1 MSLEVENES
10 VSEQTDTTENNG
22 MLKLVG
28 EMGYAER
35 EARRAL
41 SRANNNIELALRY
54 LMDGDEAS
62 DGKEDE
68 DISIGAIRRRMG
80 RHTTQLRSCL
90 MGNPADIDYAVTALL
105 KKPRR
110 AEALREL
117 VNGHSVQFLE
127 SLLESS
133 SDEEEKAQEQTHTTS
148 KFTS

>member
-1 MSLEVENES
+1 MSLEIENEC

-35 EARRAL
+35 EARSAL

-54 LMDGDEAS
+54 LMDDVEGS
-62 DGKEDE
+62 DGREE
-68 DISIGAIRRRMG
+68 QDISIEAIRRRM
-80 RHTTQLRSCL
+80 RRPTTQLRSCL
-90 MGNPADIDYAVTALL
+90 MGNPADIDYAVAALL

-133 SDEEEKAQEQTHTTS
+133 SDEEEKAQEQTYTA
-148 KFTS
+148 

>member
-1 MSLEVENES
+1 MSLEIENES

-28 EMGYAER
+28 EMGYAES

-62 DGKEDE
+62 DGNEAE

-80 RHTTQLRSCL
+80 RHTTQLL
-90 MGNPADIDYAVTALL
+90 
-105 KKPRR
+105 
-110 AEALREL
+110 
-117 VNGHSVQFLE
+117 NG
-127 SLLESS
+127 
-133 SDEEEKAQEQTHTTS
+133 
-148 KFTS
+148 